1 MQTDVGTHAGLKMDV
16 SCRDYDHLTSQGYSD
31 DLQLTQLDL
40 DLAFAGANA
49 KKIGNYI
56 VEEHFQGNVLHRKVG
71 RADKQPLRDRLATY
85 FGSRYTRFR
94 YKFADSAQ
102 TAYEQE
108 CRDFHHFDGRSDN
121 ENHPDTPDDT
131 KLNCPHPGCKAK
143 QIQEIAESIR
153 SVIDG

>member
-1 MQTDVGTHAGLKMDV
+1 MQTDVSTFAGRKMDM
-16 SCRDYDHLTSQGYSD
+16 SFRDYDYLQSHGYSD

-71 RADKQPLRDRLATY
+71 QADKQPLKDRLATY

-94 YKFADSAQ
+94 YKFAGSAQ
-102 TAYEQE
+102 AAYDQE
-108 CRDFHHFDGRSDN
+108 CRDYHHFDGRSDN
-121 ENHPDTPDDT
+121 ENHPDTLDGT
-131 KLNCPHPGCKAK
+131 KLTCPHRIG
-143 QIQEIAESIR
+143 
-153 SVIDG
+153 